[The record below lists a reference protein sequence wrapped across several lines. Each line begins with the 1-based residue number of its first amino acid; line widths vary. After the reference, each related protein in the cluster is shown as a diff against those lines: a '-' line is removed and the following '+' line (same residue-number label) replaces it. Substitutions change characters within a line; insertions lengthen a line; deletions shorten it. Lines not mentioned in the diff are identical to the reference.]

1 MSEGTKPSEFIR
13 RHLAR
18 GAYDLDDLVTWFDRY
33 PAYQEVLERIHAINE
48 EFTLPGEPPL
58 AVYQP
63 EAREALV
70 RLAEQLESKGR

>member
-13 RHLAR
+13 RHPAG
-18 GAYDLDDLVTWFDRY
+18 GAHDLDDLVTWFDRY
-33 PAYQEVLERIHAINE
+33 SAYQDVLERIHAIND

-58 AVYQP
+58 GVYKP
-63 EAREALV
+63 EAREALA